1 MQGAGSPHQ
10 CWFVQ
15 CSLDPVLVDL
25 LAWNNVHCPRCR
37 RMHLKKRVEY
47 SLSISSVATKY
58 VRASSPASA
67 FMSSNTPLF
76 SAMIKIL
83 IKLPIS
89 KLKLCYRKSVVDSLL
104 RKKSFKNDQKDV
116 FFLRLHLTFI
126 IHMKELH
133 RTHRRVN

>member
-1 MQGAGSPHQ
+1 MLVQGAGSPHQ

-104 RKKSFKNDQKDV
+104 KNDQKDV
-116 FFLRLHLTFI
+116 FFL
-126 IHMKELH
+126 
-133 RTHRRVN
+133 